1 MYFPKLT
8 APAQRRVT
16 VDRFLGLDR
25 RAGSAMGCFQ
35 NMENL
40 WSGGYPA
47 LETRP
52 ARGEAAVLS
61 KPNGLTC
68 RDALVWV
75 DGTALYV
82 GGEKTGLALSDGEKQ
97 LVNMGAYLL
106 IWPDRKYINTQ
117 DLSDFGSMENRN
129 VTAGEVTTALCRSGG
144 EELGDYAAGAA
155 APDAPEAGTLWLDT
169 SDAEPVM
176 KRYDGSAWLD
186 VENVCT
192 KISAAGIGRGF
203 AAGDGV
209 TVEGCEAQTLN
220 GLHVLDAAGDDW
232 IAVPAATATV
242 GSQTAEV
249 TAARRVP
256 DMDFVVE
263 QGNRLWG
270 CKYGIVDGRPVN
282 EIYASKLGDFRN
294 WNSFAGLSTDS
305 YAASRGSDGAFTG
318 AAACL
323 GGVIF
328 FKEDCME
335 RVYPSATGAH
345 QIVTLRCPGV
355 KKGCHGA
362 AAVVDGTLF
371 YLGLGGVYAFDG
383 SMPGCVSMPLG
394 SVRYQDGA
402 AAGWNGQKVDDLL
415 TWIMLGVVAGGRI
428 GYVLFYDLPSY
439 LAQPSEIF
447 KIWNG
452 GMSFHGGLLGVLLA
466 GLWWSRREKKR
477 FLDVVDFVAP
487 LVPPGL
493 FFGRLGNFINGE
505 LWGGVTDGPLGM
517 VFPTGGPL
525 PRHPSQLYEA
535 GLEGVAM
542 FVILWAFSSRIRPT
556 GRVSGLFAVL
566 YGVFRFAVE
575 FVRQPDPQLGY
586 LAFGW
591 LTMGQL
597 LCVPLL
603 AAGFWLLFRPVK

>member
-176 KRYDGSAWLD
+176 KRYDGSVWLD

-294 WNSFAGLSTDS
+294 WNCFQGVSTDS
-305 YAASRGSDGAFTG
+305 YCVSLGNDGPFTG
-318 AAACL
+318 AVQHL
-323 GGVIF
+323 GYPVF
-328 FKEDCME
+328 FREDCIH
-335 RVYPSATGAH
+335 RLYGSTPATFRL
-345 QIVTLRCPGV
+345 QTTPCPGV
-355 KKGCHGA
+355 QQGCSRSLARVGQMLYYKSPTGVCAYDGA
-362 AAVVDGTLF
+362 VPVTVSQK
-371 YLGLGGVYAFDG
+371 LGV
-383 SMPGCVSMPLG
+383 MPCT
-394 SVRYQDGA
+394 RA
-402 AAGWNGQKVDDLL
+402 AAGALGDKYYLCIQEKETTGRLWVYDTARGLWHREDDTRVRWFCTCRDDLFFVNGAGQIISVMGRGQPEEEISWML
-415 TWIMLGVVAGGRI
+415 ETGMLGSLTPDSKTLTR
-428 GYVLFYDLPSY
+428 LNLRLE
-439 LAQPSEIF
+439 LAQQATVWVQYDGDDFWKPVATVYGS
-447 KIWNG
+447 
-452 GMSFHGGLLGVLLA
+452 A
-466 GLWWSRREKKR
+466 GQCFNLPVAVRRC
-477 FLDVVDFVAP
+477 D
-487 LVPPGL
+487 
-493 FFGRLGNFINGE
+493 RLR
-505 LWGGVTDGPLGM
+505 L
-517 VFPTGGPL
+517 
-525 PRHPSQLYEA
+525 R
-535 GLEGVAM
+535 LEG
-542 FVILWAFSSRIRPT
+542 T
-556 GRVSGLFAVL
+556 GFMRLSCITKTMERGSEVL
-566 YGVFRFAVE
+566 
-575 FVRQPDPQLGY
+575 
-586 LAFGW
+586 
-591 LTMGQL
+591 
-597 LCVPLL
+597 
-603 AAGFWLLFRPVK
+603 

>member
-52 ARGEAAVLS
+52 ARGETAVLS

-144 EELGDYAAGAA
+144 EELGDYAAGEA

-232 IAVPAATATV
+232 IAVPAATAKV

-282 EIYASKLGDFRN
+282 EIYASKLDPGIGMTLKANTLNVLTVSSKDIGAVGF
-294 WNSFAGLSTDS
+294 GVPD
-305 YAASRGSDGAFTG
+305 DGRIDLRAVKLE
-318 AAACL
+318 L
-323 GGVIF
+323 GGV
-328 FKEDCME
+328 
-335 RVYPSATGAH
+335 STLAH
-345 QIVTLRCPGV
+345 QEPDGSWAVNEIPDWAEMLWKCQRYLQLYTT
-355 KKGCHGA
+355 A
-362 AAVVDGTLF
+362 AARPGKAADCRPVMSGEPVQSTLSI
-371 YLGLGGVYAFDG
+371 D
-383 SMPGCVSMPLG
+383 
-394 SVRYQDGA
+394 
-402 AAGWNGQKVDDLL
+402 
-415 TWIMLGVVAGGRI
+415 
-428 GYVLFYDLPSY
+428 
-439 LAQPSEIF
+439 
-447 KIWNG
+447 
-452 GMSFHGGLLGVLLA
+452 
-466 GLWWSRREKKR
+466 
-477 FLDVVDFVAP
+477 
-487 LVPPGL
+487 
-493 FFGRLGNFINGE
+493 
-505 LWGGVTDGPLGM
+505 GVTYYAN
-517 VFPTGGPL
+517 
-525 PRHPSQLYEA
+525 S
-535 GLEGVAM
+535 
-542 FVILWAFSSRIRPT
+542 
-556 GRVSGLFAVL
+556 
-566 YGVFRFAVE
+566 
-575 FVRQPDPQLGY
+575 
-586 LAFGW
+586 
-591 LTMGQL
+591 MGI
-597 LCVPLL
+597 
-603 AAGFWLLFRPVK
+603 